1 METVK
6 PAEDAG
12 NCFVVRLYEAEGTC
26 TPVRLAF
33 PGLTVR
39 GIEET
44 NMLEETT
51 ERLEVQQEI
60 SLTFRPFE

>member
-1 METVK
+1 M
-6 PAEDAG
+6 
-12 NCFVVRLYEAEGTC
+12 VRLYEAEGTC